1 MVSKK
6 LVFKSKYFR
15 DLLLRRKTTT
25 IRLTSKVN
33 VGDVVELVAGD
44 LKVGTAIIERIKT
57 KRLDELTDQD
67 ALNDGYRS
75 KDELIRDLIRI
86 YGDRIRGNLEVKIIY
101 FRLLP

>member
-1 MVSKK
+1 M
-6 LVFKSKYFR
+6 FKSKYFR
-15 DLLLRRKTTT
+15 DLLLGRKTTT
-25 IRLTSKVN
+25 IRLTSKVS
-33 VGDVVELVAGD
+33 VGDVVELVAGN

-75 KDELIRDLIRI
+75 KDELIRDLIKI